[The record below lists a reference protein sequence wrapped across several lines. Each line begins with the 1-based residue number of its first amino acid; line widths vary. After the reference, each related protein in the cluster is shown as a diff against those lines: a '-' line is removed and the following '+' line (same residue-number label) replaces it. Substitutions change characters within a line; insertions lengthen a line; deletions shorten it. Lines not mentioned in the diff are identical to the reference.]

1 MKLRVAVCDDQPEVL
16 ESMKT
21 ILKETGLVST
31 VACYDNIRELREE
44 LQEGKMVDLLMMDIC
59 HELDSH
65 MAIADQ
71 KKNGIDFAYELNQQ
85 FPFL

>member
-31 VACYDNIRELREE
+31 VACYDNIRELREK

-59 HELDSH
+59 HELDSTWRSRTRRK
-65 MAIADQ
+65 MESTSLM
-71 KKNGIDFAYELNQQ
+71 N
-85 FPFL
+85 

>member
-31 VACYDNIRELREE
+31 VACYQRRHICLHNH
-44 LQEGKMVDLLMMDIC
+44 LQQGYK
-59 HELDSH
+59 
-65 MAIADQ
+65 
-71 KKNGIDFAYELNQQ
+71 
-85 FPFL
+85 